1 MAVLNN
7 LPAPTANA
15 TFSENGVTYVAIEV
29 ATGVYVWDLQVAR
42 TGGGGGGSGLTS
54 VSSDDTL
61 QGDGASNP
69 LGISDAVRNELLL
82 INGFFLNRGGVTGT
96 RTVYTGSIGGRDSR
110 NYWFDTSDSAWYDAE
125 TGGNMLIDFGGN
137 S

>member
-29 ATGVYVWDLQVAR
+29 ATGVFVWDLQVAR
-42 TGGGGGGSGLTS
+42 TGGGGGGGLTS
-54 VSSDDTL
+54 VSRDATL
-61 QGDGASNP
+61 TGDGANNP

-82 INGFFLNRGGVTGT
+82 INGFFLTPGAATGT
-96 RTVYTGSIGGRDSR
+96 RTVYTGSIGGRPST
-110 NYWFDTSDSAWYDAE
+110 NYWFDTADSSWHDAA
-125 TGGNMLIDFGGN
+125 TGGNRLIGFGGT

>member
-29 ATGVYVWDLQVAR
+29 ATDVYVWDLQVAR
-42 TGGGGGGSGLTS
+42 TGGGGGSGLTS
-54 VSSDDTL
+54 VSRDDTL
-61 QGDGASNP
+61 TGDGASNP

-82 INGFFLNRGGVTGT
+82 INGFFLNQGGVTGT
-96 RTVYTGSIGGRDSR
+96 RTAYTGSIGGRPSTD
-110 NYWFDTSDSAWYDAE
+110 YWFDTADSSWYDAA
-125 TGGNMLIDFGGN
+125 TGGNRLIGF
-137 S
+137 

>member
-29 ATGVYVWDLQVAR
+29 ATGVFVWDLQVAR
-42 TGGGGGGSGLTS
+42 TGGGGGSGLTS
-54 VSSDDTL
+54 VSRDATL
-61 QGDGASNP
+61 TGDGANNP

-96 RTVYTGSIGGRDSR
+96 RTVYTGSIGGRPSAD
-110 NYWFDTSDSAWYDAE
+110 YWFDTADSSWYDAA
-125 TGGNMLIDFGGN
+125 TGGNRLIGFGGT

>member
-15 TFSENGVTYVAIEV
+15 TFPENGVTYVAREV
-29 ATGVYVWDLQVAR
+29 SSGVFVWDLQVAR
-42 TGGGGGGSGLTS
+42 TGGGSSSGLSS
-54 VSSDDTL
+54 VNSDDTL
-61 QGDGASNP
+61 QGDGTSGNL

-82 INGFFLNRGGVTGT
+82 INGFFLTPGAAPGT
-96 RTVYTGSIGGRDSR
+96 RTVYTGSIGGRPSR
-110 NYWFDTSDSAWYDAE
+110 NYWFDTADSAWYDAA
-125 TGGNMLIDFGGN
+125 TGGNRLIDFGGT

>member
-29 ATGVYVWDLQVAR
+29 SSGVFVWDLQVAR
-42 TGGGGGGSGLTS
+42 TGGGSSSGLSS
-54 VSSDDTL
+54 VNSDDTL
-61 QGDGASNP
+61 QGDGTSGNL

-82 INGFFLNRGGVTGT
+82 INGFFLTSGGSTGT
-96 RTVYTGSIGGRDSR
+96 RTVYSGSIGGRPSTD
-110 NYWFDTSDSAWYDAE
+110 YWFDTADSSWYDAA
-125 TGGNMLIDFGGN
+125 TGGNRLIGF
-137 S
+137 

>member
-29 ATGVYVWDLQVAR
+29 SSGVFVWDLQVAR
-42 TGGGGGGSGLTS
+42 TGGGGGSGLTS
-54 VSSDDTL
+54 VSRDATL
-61 QGDGASNP
+61 TGDGANNP

-110 NYWFDTSDSAWYDAE
+110 DYWFDTSDSSWYE
-125 TGGNMLIDFGGN
+125 TATGNDRLIGFGGN
-137 S
+137 